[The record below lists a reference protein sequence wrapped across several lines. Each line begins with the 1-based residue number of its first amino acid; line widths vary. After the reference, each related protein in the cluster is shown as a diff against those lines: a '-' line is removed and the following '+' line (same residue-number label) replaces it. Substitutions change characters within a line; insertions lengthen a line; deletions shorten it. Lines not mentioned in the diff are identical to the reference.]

1 MLLKDLLILLKT
13 IEADENEMKILLRDE
28 NEKRKKHRVDDC
40 RRVHDYDEFIQTF
53 LAMLAERGQL
63 GDLLEHS
70 LNPTRYVLTSFF
82 VELSWRIASKSQVIF

>member
-1 MLLKDLLILLKT
+1 M
-13 IEADENEMKILLRDE
+13 
-28 NEKRKKHRVDDC
+28 DDC

-70 LNPTRYVLTSFF
+70 LNLTRYVLTSFF
-82 VELSWRIASKSQVIF
+82 CETVFETFKQESSHILNVVLKHDLNHESCYFIAVEC

>member
-1 MLLKDLLILLKT
+1 M
-13 IEADENEMKILLRDE
+13 
-28 NEKRKKHRVDDC
+28 DDC

-70 LNPTRYVLTSFF
+70 LNLTRYVLTSLLCEIVLENFKEESNHILNVVLTHGF
-82 VELSWRIASKSQVIF
+82 KS

>member
-1 MLLKDLLILLKT
+1 M
-13 IEADENEMKILLRDE
+13 
-28 NEKRKKHRVDDC
+28 DDC

-70 LNPTRYVLTSFF
+70 LNLTRYVLTSFF
-82 VELSWRIASKSQVIF
+82 CETVLETFKQESSHILNVVLKHDLNHESCYFMAVEC